1 MKNLILLPIFSLIG
15 KLAFPQYKPVDLKSF
30 VIFRIKN
37 FGFEVSG
44 SFNGLS
50 GNILFDPQNPA
61 EAAFD
66 VSVNSNSVNTDNEM
80 RDDHLRKSGFFDAEK
95 YPHIRLISDKVA
107 PAAKKGVFLFT
118 GKLTLKNHTKD
129 ISFPFTAEPVDGG
142 FRFKGTFS
150 INRKD
155 FEVGGTSTISDKLD
169 VILDITAKKE
179 R

>member
-1 MKNLILLPIFSLIG
+1 MKKLILLPIFAIAG
-15 KLAFPQYKPVDLKSF
+15 KLAFPQYKPVDWKSF
-30 VIFRIKN
+30 VVFRIKN

-44 SFNGLS
+44 SFTGLS
-50 GNILFDPQNPA
+50 GNILFDPQHPA
-61 EAAFD
+61 DAAFD
-66 VSVNSNSVNTDNEM
+66 VSVNSNSVNTDNQM
-80 RDDHLRKSGFFDAEK
+80 RDEHLRKSGYFDVEK

-107 PAAKKGVFLFT
+107 PSTKKDVFLFT

-142 FRFKGTFS
+142 YRFKGTFS

-169 VILDITAKKE
+169 VMLDITAK
-179 R
+179 